1 MLKPKVYKIE
11 DSNIASLGTE
21 LDHKVKQAAS
31 NQEPAWN
38 NAGKDVGLKIW
49 RIEKFKVV
57 TWPTDK
63 QGSFFSGDSYI
74 VLNTYKKKDTDA
86 IAWEIHFWLGKHTT
100 QDEAGTAAYKTVEL
114 DDKIGTYGGH
124 AAQHRE
130 VQGHESHLFLS
141 YFHDHITIMEG
152 GIESGFNHVEPEK
165 YQPRLLHFKGKKKV
179 RTTQV
184 DLVRQSLNS
193 SDVFVLDLGLKIF
206 QFNGKHSTPF
216 ERAKAAQFCVAM
228 ETERHGTAK
237 HTVLDENQG
246 TIPAEFWT
254 PLGGA
259 GPIAAEDPDPP
270 QNQEPPH
277 IDHKTLWK
285 VDDHTGSLK
294 FTQIAK
300 GKETKKSLLVSTDV
314 FILDTS
320 AEVYAWIGKKS
331 PVGEKKNALQYAQ
344 QFLINQNRPAYLHI
358 SRILEGGEGD
368 HFLHHFH

>member
-11 DSNIASLGTE
+11 DSNIANLGTE
-21 LDHKVKQAAS
+21 LDHKVKQAAA

-63 QGSFFSGDSYI
+63 HGSFFSGDSYI

-86 IAWEIHFWLGKHTT
+86 FAWEIHFWLGKHTT

-114 DDKIGTYGGH
+114 DDKIGSYGGH

-130 VQGHESHLFLS
+130 VQGHESSLFLS

-152 GIESGFNHVEPEK
+152 GIDSGFNHVEPEK

-184 DLVRQSLNS
+184 DLARQSLNS

-216 ERAKAAQFCVAM
+216 EKTKAAQFCVAM

-237 HTVLDENQG
+237 HTVLEENQG
-246 TIPAEFWT
+246 DIPAEFWT

-259 GPIAAEDPDPP
+259 GPIAAQDPEPP
-270 QNQEPPH
+270 ANQEPPH
-277 IDHKTLWK
+277 VDHKTLWK
-285 VDDHTGSLK
+285 VDDHTGTCK
-294 FTQIAK
+294 FTQIAQ
-300 GKETKKSLLVSTDV
+300 GKETKKSLLVTTDV

-320 AEVYAWIGKKS
+320 AEIYAWIGKKS
-331 PVGEKKNALQYAQ
+331 PVGERKNALQYAQ
-344 QFLINQNRPAYLHI
+344 QFLTTHNRPAYLHI

-368 HFLHHFH
+368 HFMHHFH